1 MPRRPAILA
10 FALGIWACRAGV
22 AAEAYSF
29 HHDNVMGTS
38 MELSVRADDAP
49 AARRAEDRT
58 LREIDRLAAI
68 FSNHDPASEFRR
80 WQADHAAGPSKVSA
94 ELFEVLAESDSWRE
108 RSGGAFDPRVQ
119 ALARLWSDAAR
130 LDRAP
135 TRAELGAATAPRRP
149 APPPRA
155 AAAAATDRMGRP
167 AWRLDAATGTAERL
181 SDAPLTLDA
190 IAKGY
195 IVERAGAAALTGDPA
210 VRGVMLNVG
219 GDLRAQGDPAW
230 TVAIAGPRPGSET
243 AEPLAWV
250 EVKDRAVA
258 TSGQKHR
265 GYRVEGR
272 WHSHI
277 LDPRTGEP
285 AAAVLAATVIAGR
298 SADADAL
305 ATILNVLPPDAGL
318 RLADA
323 LPGVACLIV
332 DAEGRLHRN
341 AAWNLYERP
350 TPGAAS
356 RIVTE
361 RPLAAGAE
369 GGWGDEHE
377 LLVRFEINRPREK
390 GRYRRPYVAVWVE
403 DEAGVPVRNL
413 LLWVSMGGPGPFEWL
428 PDLKRWYA
436 DDRARAKANKF
447 DAFQIAQPTRPP
459 GEYSALWDGK
469 DDRGKPLKAGT
480 YTVLIE
486 AVREQGG
493 YGLIRKR
500 VTLGDDAFVE
510 ELKGND
516 EIKSATLEYL
526 RRGTKR

>member
-1 MPRRPAILA
+1 MLRRFAIV
-10 FALGIWACRAGV
+10 ALLLGTWPYHAGL
-22 AAEAYSF
+22 AAEDYF
-29 HHDNVMGTS
+29 FCHDNVMGTS
-38 MELSVRADDAP
+38 MELSVRADDIA

-80 WQADHAAGPSKVSA
+80 WQAAPAGPAKVSP
-94 ELFEVLAESDSWRE
+94 ELFELLSASDAWRD

-119 ALARLWSDAAR
+119 ALSRLWSDAAR
-130 LDRAP
+130 RNRLP
-135 TRAELGAATAPRRP
+135 TRAELDAATTTTA
-149 APPPRA
+149 
-155 AAAAATDRMGRP
+155 RP
-167 AWRLDAATGTAERL
+167 AWRLDASAGTAERL

-195 IVERAGAAALTGDPA
+195 IVERACAAALSGDPA
-210 VRGVMLNVG
+210 VRGLVLNVG
-219 GDLRAQGDPAW
+219 GDLRVQGDPAR
-230 TVAIAGPRPGSET
+230 TIAVAAPHLGSET
-243 AEPLAWV
+243 TEPLAWV

-272 WHSHI
+272 WYSHI

-285 AAAVLAATVIAGR
+285 VSGVLSATVIAER

-305 ATILNVLPPDAGL
+305 DTILNVLPPAEGL
-318 RLADA
+318 RLADS

-332 DAEGRLHRN
+332 DADGRLYRN
-341 AAWNLYERP
+341 AAWQLYERP
-350 TPGAAS
+350 APAAVARLGAP
-356 RIVTE
+356 E
-361 RPLAAGAE
+361 PAAARAEAE
-369 GGWGDEHE
+369 GGWGDDHE
-377 LLVRFEINRPREK
+377 LLIRFEINRPQEK

-403 DEAGVPVRNL
+403 DEGGAPVRNL

-436 DDRARAKANKF
+436 DDRARTKANKT
-447 DAFQIAQPTRPP
+447 DVFQIAQPTRPP

-469 DDRGKPLKAGT
+469 DDHGKPLKAGT

-493 YGLIRKR
+493 YGLIRR
-500 VTLGDDAFVE
+500 QVTLAGEAFVK

-516 EIKSATLEYL
+516 EIKSATLEYRL
-526 RRGTKR
+526 RRAAR